1 MGLLSWITQVAQCN
15 HKGPYKGEA
24 GDQSEQGQCDDENR
38 DWNDMD
44 TGQGRLA
51 AS

>member
-1 MGLLSWITQVAQCN
+1 MGLLSWIIQEAQCK

-24 GDQSEQGQCDDENR
+24 GDQIEQRDCNDENR
-38 DWNDMD
+38 YWNDMD

-51 AS
+51 EA